1 MMARPDI
8 VLYDREGQLTTL
20 VEVKN
25 KPGTSRDW
33 AANFRRNILAH
44 GGLRTGEYFLLM
56 TPDRLYLWKDAG
68 GQLVPIE
75 PTYEIDARPLLRPY
89 FSRARVDPATVS
101 GEAFELIVASW
112 LADLTRS
119 LVPTEPPVSEEGWL
133 AESGFL
139 RAVKEGRVEHQA
151 AA

>member
-1 MMARPDI
+1 MQRADLA
-8 VLYDREGQLTTL
+8 LYDPEGQLTTL

-25 KPGTSRDW
+25 KVGTSRDW
-33 AANFRRNILAH
+33 AAKLRRNMLAH
-44 GGLRTGEYFLLM
+44 GGFRTGDFFLLV
-56 TPDRLYLWKDAG
+56 TPDRLYLWQGAG
-68 GQLVPIE
+68 RKPVPVE

-89 FSRARVDPATVS
+89 FSRAGVDPATVS
-101 GEAFELIVASW
+101 GEAFELIVAAW

-119 LVPTEPPVSEEGWL
+119 RVPTETPARDEGWL

-139 RAVKEGRVEHQA
+139 GAVKNGRVEHQA

>member
-1 MMARPDI
+1 MKARPDI

-33 AANFRRNILAH
+33 AAKLRRNMLAH
-44 GGLRTGEYFLLM
+44 GDIRMGDYFLLM

-68 GQLVPIE
+68 GKPVPVE
-75 PTYEIDARPLLRPY
+75 PTYEIDASPLLRPY
-89 FSRARVDPATVS
+89 FSGARVDPATVS

-119 LVPTEPPVSEEGWL
+119 LAPSEPPASEEGWL

-139 RAVKEGRVEHQA
+139 RAVQEGRVEHQA